1 MSEPIDN
8 LAQSDTRELL
18 AEIERLNEEL
28 AATKA
33 HLAEGQDFIA
43 IADVTRAEVE
53 RLKIREHEL
62 AVLLNQMT
70 GRAFDERDRADKAEA
85 KCIELAE
92 RLVVAA
98 AQADIGRELMRQAWY
113 ELNTIRARSGAP
125 EGVDEAWFGSLVD
138 QLASILGDEAV
149 PWMLGAAKDL
159 AKRTEVERD
168 AALTRVAELQVT
180 AGSLTDRVTELEQAA
195 ELNHDKR
202 LMIISRAETAEAD
215 VARLRG
221 ACNFVL
227 HALRYDEEHAHFRS
241 SHSIGGIREA
251 IREALAAQ
259 PTESLK
265 LYGAPPVEASRLT
278 GVLRADPREVVSTES
293 PLSSS
298 ASVGAG
304 ESHRESPSGAAD
316 KGEPAFK
323 KVRPECSGCGCGC
336 RGRPK
341 CDCCCACIGELRCD
355 VVCGQC
361 GTGDAP

>member
-1 MSEPIDN
+1 MSADI
-8 LAQSDTRELL
+8 RELL
-18 AEIERLNEEL
+18 AEIERLNAHAEKL
-28 AATKA
+28 AD
-33 HLAEGQDFIA
+33 GFR
-43 IADVTRAEVE
+43 VTTAG
-53 RLKIREHEL
+53 
-62 AVLLNQMT
+62 LLS
-70 GRAFDERDRADKAEA
+70 ERDKAVAALDASNA
-85 KCIELAE
+85 KCLELAE
-92 RLVVAA
+92 RLVVADA
-98 AQADIGRELMRQAWY
+98 RVAHLERTFQEQSQAWALPAERAEKRVA
-113 ELNTIRARSGAP
+113 ELESKGRKDAAVIADFMAGSQSAIDECDRKGALVQTLRA
-125 EGVDEAWFGSLVD
+125 
-138 QLASILGDEAV
+138 
-149 PWMLGAAKDL
+149 
-159 AKRTEVERD
+159 ERD
-168 AALTRVAELQVT
+168 AALARIAELQVT
-180 AGSLTDRVTELEQAA
+180 AGALTDRVTELEQAA